1 MEQFSLKVSEKEN
14 SIRESFVKS
23 ESPEQLFIHIQE
35 NKEAANYEA
44 VFALDLAGVARRENI
59 RESYNPDEKQS
70 LDAHLYCS
78 SLLAGMSEGQRLDFV
93 YTGGRNHRGQ
103 EFFNWEIVGHSGG
116 ISTEEAI
123 HKAKQLS
130 QSLSVFLGNA
140 GKDYC
145 FDHINDTEKLDVV
158 KTERQW
164 IAEIHPSGIAIEGGR
179 QKKIGFAVRNEPD
192 SSQSTVI
199 VPYFMD
205 KKISNFDS
213 LVAGAIRC
221 PAPVRLVL
229 SITPFT
235 LSVDDLQIIG
245 DSLEWLQNGETK
257 RIRYNYEIK
266 NGIEELEILNGLER
280 NLMLWLKNPAG
291 LKITCLAIS
300 EKPIP
305 FTYLSMVGNEVFRG
319 CPISIKTNQKTPYKY
334 PEDKVIDLCGC
345 INRESALP
353 PLFPGINTLI
363 DCGTKRVYIQPALN
377 LPESGILMGRTSD
390 NKDVRFNRPDRS
402 RHSYIIGA
410 TGTGKST
417 LLYNMVRQD
426 IENDEGVVLIDPHG
440 DLYKQVLISVPKR
453 RTKDVVLIDPC
464 DFDYTVG
471 INFLECND
479 FYRPVQMNFIVNE
492 MIKIFDRLYDLRQTG
507 GPLFEQYMRNAL
519 LLIMDDE
526 FGGATLMDLPMVFE
540 DSEYRRFLKDKC
552 KDPFV
557 ESFWTKQAEE
567 AGGDASLRNIA
578 PYITSKLN
586 QFTTNALLRPIIGQS
601 KSTIN
606 FRDAIDEGKIIL
618 VNLSKGLLGELDTQL
633 LGMLIIGKIFSS
645 AMGRVSLSP
654 EKRRPV
660 FLYVDEFQ
668 NFTTDT
674 IAHLLSEARK
684 FGICLTLANQNLSQL
699 LTNSG
704 RQNILDAVLG
714 NVGTILSFR
723 LGAMDAE
730 KMQVYTK
737 PEIQAQDL
745 QELPDFHASG
755 RLLNKNTPSKPFVF
769 KTLPA
774 ENGADRIDTD
784 FVIEA
789 SRWRYSTLIKQVEAD
804 ILKRKTACKKECGIF
819 DEELIEK

>member
-1 MEQFSLKVSEKEN
+1 MEQFSLKVSEKEK
-14 SIRESFVKS
+14 SLREDFIKS
-23 ESPEQLFIHIQE
+23 ESPEQPFIHIQE

-44 VFALDLAGVARRENI
+44 VFALELEGVLQNSERRETTE
-59 RESYNPDEKQS
+59 REDQDTGAERFKNS
-70 LDAHLYCS
+70 LKSVLSINH
-78 SLLAGMSEGQRLDFV
+78 RLDFV
-93 YTGGRNHRGQ
+93 YTGGKNANEHEYFDWKIIGR
-103 EFFNWEIVGHSGG
+103 SGG
-116 ISTEEAI
+116 STADSAIHGVQQLRQSLGVALGDTERDYRFTLVPANDFEDASTE
-123 HKAKQLS
+123 KARIYSIQ
-130 QSLSVFLGNA
+130 
-140 GKDYC
+140 
-145 FDHINDTEKLDVV
+145 
-158 KTERQW
+158 
-164 IAEIHPSGIAIEGGR
+164 PSGISINVNR
-179 QKKIGFAVRNEPD
+179 SRKIGFRSGNVFNNQSCAV
-192 SSQSTVI
+192 I
-199 VPYFMD
+199 IPYEAENR
-205 KKISNFDS
+205 INNFDS
-213 LVAGAIRC
+213 VVIGAPKC
-221 PAPVRLVL
+221 PAPVNVVL
-229 SITPFT
+229 SINPFT
-235 LSVDDLQIIG
+235 LSSEELQRVA
-245 DSLEWLQNGETK
+245 SVLEWFQNGEPK
-257 RIRYNYEIK
+257 RIKYNPTTAEGIEDPK
-266 NGIEELEILNGLER
+266 VLNGIKR
-280 NLMLWLKNPAG
+280 NLMNWLKNPSG
-291 LKITCLAIS
+291 FRITCSVAS
-300 EKPIP
+300 EKSIP
-305 FTYLSMVGNEVFRG
+305 SSFLSIVGNEVFSGSRFIVKNG
-319 CPISIKTNQKTPYKY
+319 ITS
-334 PEDKVIDLCGC
+334 DKDSETGILDLRSCF
-345 INRESALP
+345 NEFSAIP
-353 PLFPGINTLI
+353 PLFPRVSTLI
-363 DCGTKRVYIQPALN
+363 DCGIKKAYN
-377 LPESGILMGRTSD
+377 KYLPTLSETGICIGKAN
-390 NKDVRFNRPDRS
+390 NKAVLFARPDRS
-402 RHSYIIGA
+402 RHCYIVGA

-417 LLYNMVRQD
+417 LLYNMIIQD
-426 IENDEGVVLIDPHG
+426 IKNGEGVVVIDPHG

-526 FGGATLMDLPMVFE
+526 FGGATLMDLPTVFE

-730 KMQVYTK
+730 KMQSYTK

-774 ENGADRIDTD
+774 ENGADCIDTD

-804 ILKRKTACKKECGIF
+804 ILKRKTACKKKCGIF

>member
-1 MEQFSLKVSEKEN
+1 MRRGLEYPHKYSPV
-14 SIRESFVKS
+14 RESLI
-23 ESPEQLFIHIQE
+23 EPEQPLIRVIE
-35 NKEAANYEA
+35 NRESGHFEAF
-44 VFALDLAGVARRENI
+44 FALDLAGVRRREEI
-59 RESYNPDEKQS
+59 RKYYNSDEKQNA
-70 LDAHLYCS
+70 DAGLYCN
-78 SLLAGMSEGQRLDFV
+78 SLLAGMSECKRLDFV
-93 YTGGRNHRGQ
+93 YTCGRKVRGH
-103 EFFNWEIVGHSGG
+103 EFFEWKIIGNSAGHS
-116 ISTEEAI
+116 TENAVE
-123 HKAKQLS
+123 KAKQLW

-145 FDHINDTEKLDVV
+145 FDLVNKPEKLDVARIE
-158 KTERQW
+158 KPW
-164 IAEIHPSGIAIEGGR
+164 MAEIKPSGIAIDGGR
-179 QKKIGFAVRNEPD
+179 QRKIGFTVKNEPD
-192 SSQSTVI
+192 SRPNTVI
-199 VPYFMD
+199 VPYSMD
-205 KKISNFDS
+205 KIISSLDS
-213 LVAGAIRC
+213 VVTGAIKC
-221 PAPVRLVL
+221 PAPVSLVL
-229 SITPFT
+229 SIIPFT
-235 LSVDDLQIIG
+235 LSMDELKRIG
-245 DSLEWLQNGETK
+245 AALEWLHNGETK
-257 RIRYNYEIK
+257 RIRYHHELK
-266 NGIEELEILNGLER
+266 SGVEELKALNGFKR

-291 LKITCLAIS
+291 LRIACRAIS

-305 FTYLSMVGNEVFRG
+305 PTYLSMVGNEVFHG
-319 CPISIKTNQKTPYKY
+319 CPISIKTNQETHH
-334 PEDKVIDLCGC
+334 EDSGDEILDLCGC
-345 INRESALP
+345 INKDSVMP

-363 DCGTKRVYIQPALN
+363 DCGTTRVYMQPALN
-377 LPESGILMGRTSD
+377 LPETGILMGRTSD
-390 NKDVRFNRPDRS
+390 NKDVHFNQTDRS
-402 RHSYIIGA
+402 RHCYIIGA

-453 RTKDVVLIDPC
+453 RAKDVVLIDPC
-464 DFDYTVG
+464 DFDYAVG
-471 INFLECND
+471 INFLESND

-507 GPLFEQYMRNAL
+507 GPLFEQYMRTAL

-526 FGGATLMDLPMVFE
+526 FGGATLMDLPTVFE

-567 AGGDASLRNIA
+567 AGGDASLKNIA

-618 VNLSKGLLGELDTQL
+618 VNLSKGLLGEMDTQL

-654 EKRRPV
+654 EKRRPL

-674 IAHLLSEARK
+674 VAHLLSEARK
-684 FGICLTLANQNLSQL
+684 FGICLTLANQNLAQL
-699 LTNSG
+699 STNSG

-714 NVGTILSFR
+714 NVGTMLLFR
-723 LGAMDAE
+723 LGAVDAG
-730 KMQVYTK
+730 KMEIYTR
-737 PEIQAQDL
+737 PELQAQDL
-745 QELPDFHASG
+745 QELPDFHAVG
-755 RLLNKNTPSKPFVF
+755 RLLVNNSPSKPFVF

-804 ILKRKTACKKECGIF
+804 ILKRKTACKKEC
-819 DEELIEK
+819 